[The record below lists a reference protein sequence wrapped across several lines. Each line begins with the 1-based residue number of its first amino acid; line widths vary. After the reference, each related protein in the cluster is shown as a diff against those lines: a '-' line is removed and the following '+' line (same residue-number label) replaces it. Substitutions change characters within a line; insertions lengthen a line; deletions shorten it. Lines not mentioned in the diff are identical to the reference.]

1 MASPAEPSSPSGV
14 TGKWPGHQVLFFSYV
29 VYKGPEVLFAV
40 VVHGLALPGLAGRG
54 ASMYSWLV
62 VSGVA

>member
-1 MASPAEPSSPSGV
+1 MAFPAEPSSPLGV

-40 VVHGLALPGLAGRG
+40 VVRGLTLPGLAGRG
-54 ASMYSWLV
+54 GGMYS
-62 VSGVA
+62 

>member
-14 TGKWPGHQVLFFSYV
+14 TGEWSGHQVLFFSYV

-40 VVHGLALPGLAGRG
+40 VVHGLALPGLVGEPEVSFSG
-54 ASMYSWLV
+54 A
-62 VSGVA
+62 

>member
-14 TGKWPGHQVLFFSYV
+14 IGKWPGHQVLFFSYV

-40 VVHGLALPGLAGRG
+40 VRGLTLPGLAGRG
-54 ASMYSWLV
+54 GGMYS
-62 VSGVA
+62 